1 MVQFPDVKLTT
12 KQSQFSDFR
21 KFELHTHP
29 LRPKSQFLSSWNQ
42 NMKNREGMLLLC
54 RNIFLKKTLITQR
67 CNLYHVR
74 RMTK

>member
-29 LRPKSQFLSSWNQ
+29 LRPKSQFWSSWNQ

-54 RNIFLKKTLITQR
+54 RNIF
-67 CNLYHVR
+67 
-74 RMTK
+74 